1 MNKTEFIQLI
11 QNPEQLAASH
21 VAALKQMV
29 IDFPYNTHARVLL
42 AKALFNEK
50 HYDYDKF
57 LKQTALAVPDRD
69 VLYHYLHDLTPQWQ
83 IPQQQVVVTPTVTP
97 STPIVSTIVNDVVQ
111 VEEKVVE
118 VKLPQEETPEGIAP
132 EIVEPKVEEV
142 AVTEEPKEVA
152 AVAEIEEDVEVQQ
165 TKDELDV
172 DLAISTL
179 LEETQVTQPT
189 EPIIEEPK
197 VEEITPT
204 KIVELVDTIEPQNVV
219 EETVATEENED
230 EEELS
235 FVEWLQRKNNS
246 KTEIKPADKASSDV
260 KPLEV
265 PANTAETKTEDVAP
279 VLQEPVEVAKPEVEK
294 ITLPTSTVE
303 VTKEEIEQ
311 AVAKSNIN
319 DFHNILDKFIKENPS
334 ISRPKAEFFNPIN
347 MARQSVEED
356 EELVTETLANLYY
369 KQGNH
374 KKAIRAYE
382 KLCLLY
388 PSKMSYFASL
398 IQKIKTEIKD

>member
-83 IPQQQVVVTPTVTP
+83 IPQQQVVVTPPISDPP
-97 STPIVSTIVNDVVQ
+97 SIPIVSSAINNAVEE
-111 VEEKVVE
+111 EEKVLESTLKQEQRLE
-118 VKLPQEETPEGIAP
+118 VT
-132 EIVEPKVEEV
+132 EPKVEEV
-142 AVTEEPKEVA
+142 EEESKEEA
-152 AVAEIEEDVEVQQ
+152 AVAGIEEDVEVQQ
-165 TKDELDV
+165 TKEELDA

-179 LEETQVTQPT
+179 LEETHVTTPT
-189 EPIIEEPK
+189 APIIEETQ
-197 VEEITPT
+197 VEEILPT
-204 KIVELVDTIEPQNVV
+204 ETIAVVDVVESQNIV
-219 EETVATEENED
+219 EETVASDENED
-230 EEELS
+230 DEEDELS
-235 FVEWLQRKNNS
+235 FVEWLQLKNNP
-246 KTEIKPADKASSDV
+246 KPKIKLVD
-260 KPLEV
+260 
-265 PANTAETKTEDVAP
+265 
-279 VLQEPVEVAKPEVEK
+279 EPKPESKPQEVVVNREEEKVEK
-294 ITLPTSTVE
+294 VAEIIEEQVAVNKPEPEKIALPTTTVE
-303 VTKEEIEQ
+303 VTKEEIEK

-334 ISRPKAEFFNPIN
+334 ISRPKAEFFNPVN

>member
-83 IPQQQVVVTPTVTP
+83 IPQQQVVVTPPISDPP
-97 STPIVSTIVNDVVQ
+97 SIPIVSSAINNAVEE
-111 VEEKVVE
+111 EEKVLESTLKQEQRLE
-118 VKLPQEETPEGIAP
+118 VT
-132 EIVEPKVEEV
+132 EPKVEEV
-142 AVTEEPKEVA
+142 EEESKEEA
-152 AVAEIEEDVEVQQ
+152 AVAGIEEDVEVQQ
-165 TKDELDV
+165 TKEELDA

-179 LEETQVTQPT
+179 LEETHVTTPT
-189 EPIIEEPK
+189 APIIEETQ
-197 VEEITPT
+197 VEEILPT
-204 KIVELVDTIEPQNVV
+204 ETIAVVDVVESQNIV
-219 EETVATEENED
+219 EETVASDENED
-230 EEELS
+230 DEEEELS
-235 FVEWLQRKNNS
+235 FVEWLQLKNNP
-246 KTEIKPADKASSDV
+246 KPKIKLVD
-260 KPLEV
+260 
-265 PANTAETKTEDVAP
+265 
-279 VLQEPVEVAKPEVEK
+279 EPKPESKPQEVVVNREEEKVEK
-294 ITLPTSTVE
+294 VAEIIEEQVAVNKPEPEKIALPTTTVE
-303 VTKEEIEQ
+303 VTKEEIEK

-334 ISRPKAEFFNPIN
+334 ISRPKAEFFNPVN

>member
-11 QNPEQLAASH
+11 QNPELLAAKH

-83 IPQQQVVVTPTVTP
+83 LPQQQVVVIPPATV
-97 STPIVSTIVNDVVQ
+97 VSATINNL
-111 VEEKVVE
+111 VEEEVVE
-118 VKLPQEETPEGIAP
+118 NTLKQEQTPEVI
-132 EIVEPKVEEV
+132 ESKVEEV
-142 AVTEEPKEVA
+142 AVEK
-152 AVAEIEEDVEVQQ
+152 EEDVEVQQ
-165 TKDELDV
+165 TKEELAV
-172 DLAISTL
+172 DLAISNL
-179 LEETQVTQPT
+179 LEETQVIQ
-189 EPIIEEPK
+189 PIIEEPK

-204 KIVELVDTIEPQNVV
+204 ETVELIDTIEPQKVV
-219 EETVATEENED
+219 EENTTVDENED

-235 FVEWLQRKNNS
+235 FVEWLQRKNNP
-246 KTEIKPADKASSDV
+246 KTEIKPADRISSDA

-265 PANTAETKTEDVAP
+265 PVNTAETKTEKTAEV
-279 VLQEPVEVAKPEVEK
+279 VQEPVEVTKPEVEK
-294 ITLPTSTVE
+294 TTLPTATVE
-303 VTKEEIEQ
+303 VTKEEIEK

-334 ISRPKAEFFNPIN
+334 ISRPKAEFFNPVN

>member
-83 IPQQQVVVTPTVTP
+83 IPQQQVVLTPPISDPP
-97 STPIVSTIVNDVVQ
+97 SIPIASSAINNAVEE
-111 VEEKVVE
+111 EEKVLESTLKQEQRPE
-118 VKLPQEETPEGIAP
+118 VT
-132 EIVEPKVEEV
+132 EPKVEEV
-142 AVTEEPKEVA
+142 EEESKEEA
-152 AVAEIEEDVEVQQ
+152 AVAGIEEDVEVQQ

-179 LEETQVTQPT
+179 LEETQVTTPT
-189 EPIIEEPK
+189 APIIEETK
-197 VEEITPT
+197 VEEITLT
-204 KIVELVDTIEPQNVV
+204 KTVELVDTPEPQNLLKENIVSD
-219 EETVATEENED
+219 ENEED
-230 EEELS
+230 EELS
-235 FVEWLQRKNNS
+235 FVEWLQRKNNP
-246 KTEIKPADKASSDV
+246 KTEVKPVDKNSSDV
-260 KPLEV
+260 KPPEV
-265 PANTAETKTEDVAP
+265 PANTVETKTEEVAA

-294 ITLPTSTVE
+294 TALPTATVE
-303 VTKEEIEQ
+303 VTKEEIEK

-334 ISRPKAEFFNPIN
+334 ISRPKAEFFNPVN

>member
-11 QNPEQLAASH
+11 QNPELLTAKH
-21 VAALKQMV
+21 VVALKQLV

-42 AKALFNEK
+42 SKALFNDK

-83 IPQQQVVVTPTVTP
+83 LQQKQIAVTPNATIA
-97 STPIVSTIVNDVVQ
+97 SSIVNNM
-111 VEEKVVE
+111 VEEEVVE
-118 VKLPQEETPEGIAP
+118 NTLQHNQTPEVI
-132 EIVEPKVEEV
+132 EPTVKEEV
-142 AVTEEPKEVA
+142 
-152 AVAEIEEDVEVQQ
+152 VAEKEEDLEVQQ
-165 TKDELDV
+165 TKEELDV

-179 LEETQVTQPT
+179 LEETLVTQ
-189 EPIIEEPK
+189 PIIEE
-197 VEEITPT
+197 IAPT
-204 KIVELVDTIEPQNVV
+204 ETVELVDYIEPQNVV
-219 EETVATEENED
+219 NETAAKDENED
-230 EEELS
+230 EVELS
-235 FVEWLQRKNNS
+235 FVEWLQRKNNP
-246 KTEIKPADKASSDV
+246 KTEVKSADNTSSDA
-260 KPLEV
+260 KPLDV
-265 PANTAETKTEDVAP
+265 PVSTAETKPEKTAEDVQAP
-279 VLQEPVEVAKPEVEK
+279 AEFTKPEVEK
-294 ITLPTSTVE
+294 NTLPIATTE
-303 VTKEEIEQ
+303 VTKEEIEK

-334 ISRPKAEFFNPIN
+334 ISRPKAEFFNPVN

>member
-83 IPQQQVVVTPTVTP
+83 IPQQQVVVTPPISDPP
-97 STPIVSTIVNDVVQ
+97 SIPIVSSAINNAVEE
-111 VEEKVVE
+111 EEKVLESTLKQEQRLE
-118 VKLPQEETPEGIAP
+118 VT
-132 EIVEPKVEEV
+132 EPKVEEV
-142 AVTEEPKEVA
+142 EEESKEEA
-152 AVAEIEEDVEVQQ
+152 AVAGIEEDVEVQQ
-165 TKDELDV
+165 TKEELDA

-179 LEETQVTQPT
+179 LEETHVTTPT
-189 EPIIEEPK
+189 APIIEETQ
-197 VEEITPT
+197 VEEILPT
-204 KIVELVDTIEPQNVV
+204 ETIAVVDVVESQNIV
-219 EETVATEENED
+219 EETVASDENED
-230 EEELS
+230 DEEEELS
-235 FVEWLQRKNNS
+235 FVEWLQLKNNP
-246 KTEIKPADKASSDV
+246 KPKIKLVD
-260 KPLEV
+260 
-265 PANTAETKTEDVAP
+265 
-279 VLQEPVEVAKPEVEK
+279 EPKPESKPQEVVVNREEEKVEK
-294 ITLPTSTVE
+294 VAEIIEEQVAVNKPEPEKIALPTSTVE

>member
-11 QNPEQLAASH
+11 QNPELLTAKH

-83 IPQQQVVVTPTVTP
+83 IPQQQFVVTPPISDPP
-97 STPIVSTIVNDVVQ
+97 SIPIASSAINNAVEE
-111 VEEKVVE
+111 EEKVLESTLKQEQRPE
-118 VKLPQEETPEGIAP
+118 VT
-132 EIVEPKVEEV
+132 EPKVEEV
-142 AVTEEPKEVA
+142 EEESKEEA
-152 AVAEIEEDVEVQQ
+152 AVAGIEEDVEVQQ

-179 LEETQVTQPT
+179 LEETQVTTPT
-189 EPIIEEPK
+189 APIIEETK
-197 VEEITPT
+197 VEEITLT
-204 KIVELVDTIEPQNVV
+204 KTVELVDSIEPQNVP
-219 EETVATEENED
+219 EERTVADADENEED
-230 EEELS
+230 EELS
-235 FVEWLQRKNNS
+235 FVEWLQRKNNP
-246 KTEIKPADKASSDV
+246 KTENKPDDKASSDL

-265 PANTAETKTEDVAP
+265 TPNTEETKTEEVA
-279 VLQEPVEVAKPEVEK
+279 VAKQEPIEVAKPEVEK
-294 ITLPTSTVE
+294 TALPTATVE
-303 VTKEEIEQ
+303 VTKEEIEK

-334 ISRPKAEFFNPIN
+334 ISRPKAEFFNPVN

>member
-11 QNPEQLAASH
+11 QNPELLAAKH

-69 VLYHYLHDLTPQWQ
+69 VLYHYLHNLNPQWQ
-83 IPQQQVVVTPTVTP
+83 LPQQQVVVTPPAQVVNT
-97 STPIVSTIVNDVVQ
+97 SSNIV
-111 VEEKVVE
+111 VEEDKMVVE
-118 VKLPQEETPEGIAP
+118 NMVESTEIHEEVTAVIE
-132 EIVEPKVEEV
+132 EPKVDEV
-142 AVTEEPKEVA
+142 VA
-152 AVAEIEEDVEVQQ
+152 LVDEDMEVQQ
-165 TKDELDV
+165 TKEELDV

-179 LEETQVTQPT
+179 LEETQVTAPT
-189 EPIIEEPK
+189 QPIIEETK
-197 VEEITPT
+197 VEEIVSTVT
-204 KIVELVDTIEPQNVV
+204 SVDVVEAQNIV
-219 EETVATEENED
+219 EETVTSDENE

-235 FVEWLQRKNNS
+235 FVEWLQRKNNPKA
-246 KTEIKPADKASSDV
+246 KTESKIVDEAKPESKPQEVVVNREEEKVEKA
-260 KPLEV
+260 EMI
-265 PANTAETKTEDVAP
+265 
-279 VLQEPVEVAKPEVEK
+279 QEPVAVNKPEPEK
-294 ITLPTSTVE
+294 IVLPTTTVE

-334 ISRPKAEFFNPIN
+334 ISRPKAEFFNPVN

>member
-42 AKALFNEK
+42 AKALFNER

-57 LKQTALAVPDRD
+57 LKKTALAVPDRD
-69 VLYHYLHDLTPQWQ
+69 VLYHYLHNITPQWQ
-83 IPQQQVVVTPTVTP
+83 LPQQHVVVTPPRPVI
-97 STPIVSTIVNDVVQ
+97 STSSNNVVKEEEMPIESSISEP
-111 VEEKVVE
+111 EEIQE
-118 VKLPQEETPEGIAP
+118 VIAL
-132 EIVEPKVEEV
+132 EIDEPKVEKV
-142 AVTEEPKEVA
+142 VTLV
-152 AVAEIEEDVEVQQ
+152 EEDVEVQQ
-165 TKDELDV
+165 TKEELDV

-179 LEETQVTQPT
+179 LEETHVTA
-189 EPIIEEPK
+189 PIIEVTK

-204 KIVELVDTIEPQNVV
+204 ETITLVDDVEPQHVV
-219 EETVATEENED
+219 EETVTFDENEED
-230 EEELS
+230 EELS
-235 FVEWLQRKNNS
+235 FVEWLQCKNNPKV
-246 KTEIKPADKASSDV
+246 KTESKIVDGV
-260 KPLEV
+260 
-265 PANTAETKTEDVAP
+265 
-279 VLQEPVEVAKPEVEK
+279 KPEVKPQEVAATKEEKVEKAAEIIQELVAVNKPDDEK
-294 ITLPTSTVE
+294 IVTPTSTVE

-319 DFHNILDKFIKENPS
+319 DFQNILDKFIKENPS
-334 ISRPKAEFFNPIN
+334 ISRPKAEFFNPVN

>member
-11 QNPEQLAASH
+11 QNPELLAAKH

-83 IPQQQVVVTPTVTP
+83 IPQQQVVVTPPISDPP
-97 STPIVSTIVNDVVQ
+97 SIPIVSSVINNAVEE
-111 VEEKVVE
+111 EEKVLESTLTQEQRPE
-118 VKLPQEETPEGIAP
+118 VT
-132 EIVEPKVEEV
+132 EPKVEEV
-142 AVTEEPKEVA
+142 EEESKEEA
-152 AVAEIEEDVEVQQ
+152 AVAGIEEDVEVQQ

-179 LEETQVTQPT
+179 LEETQVTTPT
-189 EPIIEEPK
+189 APITEETK
-197 VEEITPT
+197 VEEITLT
-204 KIVELVDTIEPQNVV
+204 KTVELVDTPEPQNLLKENIVSD
-219 EETVATEENED
+219 ENEED
-230 EEELS
+230 EELS
-235 FVEWLQRKNNS
+235 FVEWLQRKNNP
-246 KTEIKPADKASSDV
+246 KTEV
-260 KPLEV
+260 KPVDKNSSNVKPPEV
-265 PANTAETKTEDVAP
+265 PANTVETKTEEVAA
-279 VLQEPVEVAKPEVEK
+279 VLQEPVDVTKPEVEK
-294 ITLPTSTVE
+294 TALPTATVE
-303 VTKEEIEQ
+303 VTKEEIEK

-334 ISRPKAEFFNPIN
+334 ISRPKAEFFNPVN